1 VRELPGGYRQHL
13 AHSPLLLRPPVVF
26 LAETGVDPEARR
38 RFWDLIDELSAQGT
52 TVFVTTHYMDE
63 AERCHRVALMHAG
76 RLLALDTLPGLKSR
90 FPAGTVLEIDCPQP
104 AQALARLEEL
114 PGVSD
119 AALFGDRLHAVVDD
133 PARGRGIEAALAEAG
148 FSPVTTTPIA
158 PSLED
163 VFIRAIREA
172 SREGVP

>member
-1 VRELPGGYRQHL
+1 
-13 AHSPLLLRPPVVF
+13 VVN
-26 LAETGVDPEARR
+26 
-38 RFWDLIDELSAQGT
+38 
-52 TVFVTTHYMDE
+52 
-63 AERCHRVALMHAG
+63 
-76 RLLALDTLPGLKSR
+76 
-90 FPAGTVLEIDCPQP
+90 
-104 AQALARLEEL
+104 
-114 PGVSD
+114 

-172 SREGVP
+172 DREGVP